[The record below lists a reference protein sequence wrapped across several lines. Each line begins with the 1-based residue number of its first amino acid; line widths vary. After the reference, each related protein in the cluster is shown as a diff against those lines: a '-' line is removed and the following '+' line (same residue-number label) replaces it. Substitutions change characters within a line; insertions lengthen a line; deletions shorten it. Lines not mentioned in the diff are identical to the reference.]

1 MKPCTFLAASVA
13 ATLFVALAH
22 ADPAPMMAGGMLA
35 DAAGKTLYTFDKDTA
50 GSGKSVCN
58 GACAVLWPPAMAS
71 AGAKSDETLTTIT
84 RDDGSKQWAFNGKPL
99 YTYAQDQKAG
109 DVMGEGFKGVWHAA
123 K

>member
-1 MKPCTFLAASVA
+1 
-13 ATLFVALAH
+13 
-22 ADPAPMMAGGMLA
+22 
-35 DAAGKTLYTFDKDTA
+35 
-50 GSGKSVCN
+50 
-58 GACAVLWPPAMAS
+58 MAS